1 MVPHK
6 TARGAA
12 ALERLKVFE
21 GIPAP
26 YDKMKRMVVPGALT
40 VNRIRPGRDT
50 CTVGRL
56 SAEVG
61 WKYQTVVERLEDK
74 RRVRSEAYYQ
84 RKKALLRVRSKATAV
99 AAKKTAADNKV
110 LAGFGL

>member
-84 RKKALLRVRSKATAV
+84 RKKALLRVRSKATTV